1 MKVEKSILNQCG
13 KPRHV
18 DNSNRRFKVYKGFID
33 HNTWI
38 GEPDATKEWTNN
50 KKLSKDRFVLTKS
63 YEIFSS
69 QNTLFLFGRRGTGKT
84 SILQML
90 NYRTNNN
97 LKSQYS
103 YSTIVKKESHLKPL
117 TMALRSYNDSIED
130 DEMVH
135 VTKTMFKWIIY
146 VSAMK
151 RILKSYK
158 NVKNEDVTIIKDFLT
173 KLSLIGEEEFHSV
186 FSPIQAIT
194 NTLQV
199 NQELFVTDK
208 LTYIGTL
215 LKTLQQ
221 LESKE
226 YLQALNSA
234 KNLINKDKK
243 TCLVLIDS
251 QERYKFNDRVFSNT
265 ITGLISAVLEI
276 DQSTQ
281 HTRIK
286 AKVAFP
292 SEIVPHMNPENK
304 GKTNTKSHFIF
315 WQYDDIAELI
325 SKRFDL
331 MLEELGVENEQ
342 NQSNSDSDSE
352 HKIYNYIPDTITT
365 YSGIE
370 YDTLSYIINHT
381 QKKPREV
388 IQLFNKILSLAHQ
401 NSIPFTNI
409 SAECIKEGTNSEI
422 KDLSSAVLDM
432 YKEIY
437 NDAYSIVSKTFTGRK
452 NIMTFGDMQ
461 SHLRETKNLFI
472 DYSGSRNQ
480 IERLFAE
487 SGVLG
492 KVTGIS
498 GLKNSEKKICQADF
512 EYQIKGGLTF
522 QSHDVLAIH
531 PMFYQEFNIMVYD
544 STLVV
549 PKPSSDEQKQ
559 VIQESM

>member
-1 MKVEKSILNQCG
+1 MKINKSIIDECG
-13 KPRHV
+13 EPRNV
-18 DNSNRRFKVYKGFID
+18 DNSNRSYKVYKGFID

-50 KKLSKDRFVLTKS
+50 KELSKDRFVLTKS
-63 YEIFSS
+63 YETFCSH
-69 QNTLFLFGRRGTGKT
+69 NTLFLFGRRGTGKT

-97 LKSQYS
+97 LKSLYS
-103 YSTIVKKESHLKPL
+103 FSTIVKKESHLKPL
-117 TMALRSYNDSIED
+117 TMALRAYNDSIED

-135 VTKTMFKWIIY
+135 VTKCMFKWIIY

-151 RILKSYK
+151 RIIKYYKSSQDEHVRV
-158 NVKNEDVTIIKDFLT
+158 VKNFLA
-173 KLSLIGEEEFHSV
+173 SLNLVGEEEFHSV

-194 NTLQV
+194 NVLQK
-199 NQELFVTDK
+199 NQEQYISDK

-215 LKTLQQ
+215 LKTLQN

-226 YLQALNSA
+226 YLTALNSTIS
-234 KNLINKDKK
+234 LINKDRK

-251 QERYKFNDRVFSNT
+251 QERYKFNDCVFSNT

-276 DQSTQ
+276 DQNFQQTK
-281 HTRIK
+281 IK

-315 WQYDDIAELI
+315 WQYNDIAELI
-325 SKRFDL
+325 SKRFCL
-331 MLEELGVENEQ
+331 MLEELGLAKDKIDADISHE
-342 NQSNSDSDSE
+342 
-352 HKIYNYIPDTITT
+352 IYNYVPKTITT
-365 YSGIE
+365 YSNIE

-388 IQLFNKILSLAHQ
+388 IQLFNKILSLAKQ
-401 NSIPFTNI
+401 NDIPFTKI
-409 SAECIKEGTNSEI
+409 STDYIKEGTNSEI

-437 NDAYSIVSKTFTGRK
+437 TDVYPIVRKTFTDRK

-461 SHLRETKNLFI
+461 SYLRETKNLMV
-472 DYSGSRNQ
+472 DYSGSRHQ

-487 SGVLG
+487 SGILG
-492 KVTGIS
+492 KVTVIS
-498 GLKNSEKKICQADF
+498 SLKDPDKKICQADY
-512 EYQIKGGLTF
+512 EYQIKGSLTF
-522 QSHDVLAIH
+522 QSQDVLAIH
-531 PMFYQEFNIMVYD
+531 PMFYQEFNSRVYD
-544 STLVV
+544 KTLVV
-549 PKPSSDEQKQ
+549 PKPSLDERNQ
-559 VIQESM
+559 IIEASN